1 MTVLLPLVHITVRKE
16 SFHFPVF
23 FYSSISTPQGISI
36 KLLMYFNN
44 LTLNTH
50 SYKDIAHVH
59 VNIEPKGV
67 GPQTGSSRMLSVLS
81 LPFFICKYILRA
93 YHKASLVLN
102 PKIEGYRKL
111 PSDVYNS
118 KSKCNLSQGNVNFSR
133 DQRLNLK
140 N

>member
-59 VNIEPKGV
+59 VNIEPKGYYFKRIYRQ
-67 GPQTGSSRMLSVLS
+67 GITSMLIFYRV
-81 LPFFICKYILRA
+81 FF
-93 YHKASLVLN
+93 
-102 PKIEGYRKL
+102 
-111 PSDVYNS
+111 
-118 KSKCNLSQGNVNFSR
+118 
-133 DQRLNLK
+133 
-140 N
+140 